1 MSRLKSITFVL
12 ESCERITISGKYVGW
27 FLVDDIKTSF
37 SRMATNWVGKQDVTK
52 TFAIE
57 IHKGANI
64 ERYPFDNMASAIKT
78 TVFNRLTQYPDITH
92 IGFVLE
98 EESLD
103 SDGNEIVRE
112 EEYYYSVEWVSTEQR
127 FDINKAQKNYISK
140 CGNMYIVIAEDAEI
154 GDYFDLE
161 EINDQEAMDLHFD
174 MCDVGD

>member
-12 ESCERITISGKYVGW
+12 ENCERITISGKYVGY

-37 SRMATNWVGKQDVTK
+37 LRMAANWIDKQEIAK
-52 TFAIE
+52 TFVIE
-57 IHKGANI
+57 IHKDANKHN
-64 ERYPFDNMASAIKT
+64 YDSFGFVHSNT
-78 TVFNRLTQYPDITH
+78 TVFDRLNKYADITH
-92 IGFVLE
+92 ICFVLE
-98 EESLD
+98 KESVDNVENEVAHEET
-103 SDGNEIVRE
+103 
-112 EEYYYSVEWVSTEQR
+112 YCYSVDWISEEP
-127 FDINKAQKNYISK
+127 FYINKAQKNYISK